1 MAGLTVTERDR
12 GGSRV
17 DAFQR
22 FRGRAVERREPDLGA
37 EYPSALKASVGTYG
51 TLGLERRLTREE
63 QTSWWGAA
71 NFGL

>member
-12 GGSRV
+12 GLRV

-22 FRGRAVERREPDLGA
+22 FRGRAVERREPDLGGT
-37 EYPSALKASVGTYG
+37 EYLLALKASVGAYG
-51 TLGLERRLTREE
+51 VLGLERRLTGE
-63 QTSWWGAA
+63 QPTSWRGAA